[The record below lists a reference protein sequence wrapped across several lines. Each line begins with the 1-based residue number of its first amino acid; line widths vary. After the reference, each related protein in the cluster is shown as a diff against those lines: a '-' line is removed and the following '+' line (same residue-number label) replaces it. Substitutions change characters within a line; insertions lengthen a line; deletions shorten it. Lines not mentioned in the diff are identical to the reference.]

1 METFGARLGRLRR
14 EKGLKRY
21 DIAEPLGV
29 DAETIARYE
38 REEREPK
45 VSDAV
50 AIANILGV
58 SVEYLA
64 TGIASPLKHSMY
76 AYSADDRIVV
86 PVLSSSDSYN
96 IIPSTDTIS
105 VSTEHILIPK
115 TLIGTI
121 QPQNPPFAFIA
132 RDRSF
137 EKFVVREGSYV
148 VINPAERVANFDIAL
163 VFYKGKLTLKRPQY
177 TKSGALYLFSGSNSD
192 AIYVPAED
200 ASDAK
205 EFKIVGKAVAYQFE
219 ETKKIYHN
227 I

>member
-1 METFGARLGRLRR
+1 METFGARLSRLRR
-14 EKGLKRY
+14 EKGLKRH

-50 AIANILGV
+50 TIANILGV
-58 SVEYLA
+58 SIEYLS
-64 TGIASPLKHSMY
+64 TGIASPQTHSVY
-76 AYSADDRIVV
+76 AYGVSDRIIV
-86 PVLSSSDSYN
+86 PVLSSNDSYN
-96 IIPSTDTIS
+96 LIPSADLIAA
-105 VSTEHILIPK
+105 STEHIIMPK
-115 TLIGTI
+115 ALIGNV
-121 QPQNPPFAFIA
+121 QPHSQPFAIVT
-132 RDRSF
+132 RDKSF
-137 EKFVVREGSYV
+137 EKFAIREGSYV

-177 TKSGALYLFSGSNSD
+177 TRHGALYLFPGNNSD
-192 AIYVPAED
+192 AIYVSADD
-200 ASDAK
+200 AADIN
-205 EFKIVGKAVAYQFE
+205 EFKIIGKAVAYQFE